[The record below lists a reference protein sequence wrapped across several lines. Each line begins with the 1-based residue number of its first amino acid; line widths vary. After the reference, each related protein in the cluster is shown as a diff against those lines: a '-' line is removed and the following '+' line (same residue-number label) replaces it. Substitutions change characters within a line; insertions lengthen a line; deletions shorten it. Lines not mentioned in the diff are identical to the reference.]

1 MDHTRAGR
9 LGKDQ
14 APRATVCAPLPGS
27 RLRRSPLNGLLL
39 LTLLTACAG
48 DSATADPQADRAHYQ
63 AGLTRG
69 DTQQRLEH
77 CRAVIDETLRSDCL
91 TALAGRTAQLTD
103 LDADVLCGEI
113 QLESWRDEC
122 FFMAAE
128 QARAN
133 NDLGGAATLC
143 AKAGRFVRDCSNHL
157 WQRELRQAIH
167 PGGIAILVERHDD
180 VQAIRDRWSE
190 AFEGAEDF
198 EKRFWEHCF
207 QVAFERSRHIDID
220 ACDRVPEAER
230 ETCLMSA
237 ETTYRGWLNE
247 AMTAPESK
255 TRLCATDR
263 STLQPSLSA
272 TLLQTG
278 SAPDHPRLLDVL
290 QRFHDTRCSRDRKG
304 LPPG

>member
-1 MDHTRAGR
+1 
-9 LGKDQ
+9 
-14 APRATVCAPLPGS
+14 
-27 RLRRSPLNGLLL
+27 LRCSLQNGLLL
-39 LTLLTACAG
+39 LTLTTACANG
-48 DSATADPQADRAHYQ
+48 SATADLQADRANYQ

-69 DTQQRLEH
+69 DAQQQLKH
-77 CRAVIDETLRSDCL
+77 CRAVNDETLRSDCL
-91 TALAGRTAQLTD
+91 TALAGLTAQLAD
-103 LDADVLCGEI
+103 VDADVLCGEI

-122 FFMAAE
+122 FFVAAE

-133 NDLGGAATLC
+133 NDLSGAATLC

-167 PGGIAILVERHDD
+167 PGGIAILVKRHDD
-180 VQAIRDRWSE
+180 VQAIHDRWSE

-198 EKRFWEHCF
+198 DKRFWEHCF
-207 QVAFERSRHIDID
+207 QVAFERIRYIDID
-220 ACDRVPEAER
+220 ACEHVPEAQR

-247 AMTAPESK
+247 ALEVPESK

-263 STLQPSLSA
+263 STLQPSLTAPS
-272 TLLQTG
+272 LQTG

-290 QRFHDTRCSRDRKG
+290 QRFHDTRCSRNGRG